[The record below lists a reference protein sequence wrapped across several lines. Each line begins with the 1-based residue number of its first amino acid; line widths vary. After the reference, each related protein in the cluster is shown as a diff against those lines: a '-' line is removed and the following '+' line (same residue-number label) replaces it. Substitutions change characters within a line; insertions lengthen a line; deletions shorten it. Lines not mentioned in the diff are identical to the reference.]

1 MSNFNTPVS
10 KPVNDV
16 IAWPAPEPVAKA
28 QSVNKPVAGK
38 KLSNSQQTTTSRTVL
53 LTLLIMVI
61 LAILSIVAYWK
72 SRHS

>member
-1 MSNFNTPVS
+1 MSNLNTVP

-16 IAWPAPEPVAKA
+16 IARSVPDPAPKTQP
-28 QSVNKPVAGK
+28 VNKPVAGK
-38 KLSNSQQTTTSRTVL
+38 KLSNAQQTTTSRTVL

-61 LAILSIVAYWK
+61 LVILSITAYWK